1 MPMLDPARHSGIVTT
16 PEAAEATVIEV
27 RRLVGEYYRNVY
39 RYAYRLCGN
48 EADAEDLTQ
57 QTFLV
62 VQAKLHQL
70 RDAAKVQQWI
80 FAVLRSCF
88 LKSRRRPRPVAAAN
102 LELDVDEVPEHRIAG
117 STLDQQE
124 LQQELDDLP
133 EEFRLVVFMFY
144 FEELS
149 YKEIADRLKIKIG
162 TVMSRLSRAKC
173 RLRQRWFDQ
182 EPPSSNRSEPKV
194 SAK

>member
-1 MPMLDPARHSGIVTT
+1 MLDPARHDPAMLDPAMLDPAMHSGTVTT

-27 RRLVGEYYRNVY
+27 RQLVGEYYRNVY

-62 VQAKLHQL
+62 VQSRLHQL
-70 RDAAKVQQWI
+70 RYESKVQPWI

-88 LKSRRRPRPVAAAN
+88 LKSRRRPRPVAAVN
-102 LELDVDEVPEHRIAG
+102 LELNVEDVPEHRLAE

-124 LQQELDDLP
+124 LQQEL
-133 EEFRLVVFMFY
+133 
-144 FEELS
+144 
-149 YKEIADRLKIKIG
+149 
-162 TVMSRLSRAKC
+162 
-173 RLRQRWFDQ
+173 
-182 EPPSSNRSEPKV
+182 
-194 SAK
+194 